1 MWNLNNKTVVISG
14 ATNGIGKAA
23 AIELSKENP
32 NLLFTYR
39 NQSLAD
45 ELLAEIKDIS
55 PSTQVQSV
63 YCDFSD
69 QDSIKKC
76 TDEINDLCANIDVLI
91 NNAGV
96 VNTSYHETGE
106 GIENT
111 FAVNHLGYFLFTNL
125 LLQKL
130 KGDDETRIV
139 NVSSAAHSFV
149 KEMQWEDINFKNNFG
164 QGLKPYGQSKL
175 ANLLFTRY
183 LSIKLSTENIS
194 VNAIHPGGVNT
205 SLGSQNKAWYSK
217 PLRLIL
223 RPFFRSPL
231 RGAESIIYLATKQDD
246 GVTGEYFVDS
256 KIHKSSTYS
265 KNLEEAHKL
274 WGLSEKLG
282 GSNFQYL
289 KL

>member
-1 MWNLNNKTVVISG
+1 MWNLKNKTVVISG

-23 AIELSKENP
+23 AIELSKERSK
-32 NLLFTYR
+32 LIFTYR
-39 NQSLAD
+39 NGSLAND
-45 ELLAEIKDIS
+45 LLAEIKGLS
-55 PSTQVQSV
+55 PDTQVHSV
-63 YCDFSD
+63 YCDFSN

-76 TDEINDLCANIDVLI
+76 AEEINEMCENIDVLI

-96 VNTSYHETGE
+96 VNTSYHETSD

-125 LLQKL
+125 LLHKL
-130 KGDDETRIV
+130 KGESETRII

-149 KEMQWEDINFKNNFG
+149 KEIQWQDINFKNNFK
-164 QGLKPYGQSKL
+164 QGLRCYGQSKL

-183 LSIKLSTENIS
+183 LAIKLSTENIT
-194 VNAIHPGGVNT
+194 VNAMHPGGVNT
-205 SLGSQNKAWYSK
+205 SLGSQNKVWYSK

-231 RGAESIIYLATKQDD
+231 KGAESIIYLATKQDD

-256 KIHKSSTYS
+256 KIHKSSSYS

-274 WGLSEKLG
+274 WSLSEEMVGQTFDL
-282 GSNFQYL
+282 
-289 KL
+289 

>member
-32 NLLFTYR
+32 KLLFTYR

-55 PSTQVQSV
+55 PNTQVQSV

-76 TDEINDLCANIDVLI
+76 TNEINDLCTNIDVLI

-130 KGDDETRIV
+130 KGHDETRIV

-164 QGLKPYGQSKL
+164 QGLRSYGQSKL

-183 LSIKLSTENIS
+183 LAIKLSTDNIS

-223 RPFFRSPL
+223 KPFFRSPL
-231 RGAESIIYLATKQDD
+231 KGAESIIYLATKQDD

-274 WGLSEKLG
+274 WDLSEKLVG
-282 GSNFQYL
+282 QTFDI
-289 KL
+289 

>member
-32 NLLFTYR
+32 KLLFTYR

-55 PSTQVQSV
+55 PNTQVQSV

-76 TDEINDLCANIDVLI
+76 TNEINDLCANIDVLI

-125 LLQKL
+125 LLQRL
-130 KGDDETRIV
+130 KGHDETRIV

-164 QGLKPYGQSKL
+164 QGLRSYGQSKL

-183 LSIKLSTENIS
+183 LAIKLSTDNIS

-223 RPFFRSPL
+223 KPFFRSPL
-231 RGAESIIYLATKQDD
+231 KGAESIIYLATKQDD

-274 WGLSEKLG
+274 WDLSEKLVG
-282 GSNFQYL
+282 QTFDI
-289 KL
+289 

>member
-1 MWNLNNKTVVISG
+1 MWNLKNKTVVISG

-23 AIELSKENP
+23 AIELSKERSK
-32 NLLFTYR
+32 LIFTYR
-39 NQSLAD
+39 NESLAND
-45 ELLAEIKDIS
+45 LLAEIKDLS
-55 PSTQVQSV
+55 PDTQVHSV
-63 YCDFSD
+63 YCDFSN

-76 TDEINDLCANIDVLI
+76 AEEINEMCENIDVLI

-96 VNTSYHETGE
+96 VNTSYHETSD

-125 LLQKL
+125 LLHKL
-130 KGDDETRIV
+130 KGESETRII

-149 KEMQWEDINFKNNFG
+149 KEIQWQDINFKNNFK
-164 QGLKPYGQSKL
+164 QGLRCYGQSKL

-183 LSIKLSTENIS
+183 LAIKLSTENIT

-205 SLGSQNKAWYSK
+205 SLGSQNKVWYSK

-223 RPFFRSPL
+223 RPWFRSPL
-231 RGAESIIYLATKQDD
+231 KGAESIIYLATKQDD

-256 KIHKSSTYS
+256 KIHKSSSYS
-265 KNLEEAHKL
+265 KNLEEADKL
-274 WGLSEKLG
+274 WSLSEEMVGQTFDL
-282 GSNFQYL
+282 
-289 KL
+289 

>member
-23 AIELSKENP
+23 AIELSRENP
-32 NLLFTYR
+32 KLLFTYR

-76 TDEINDLCANIDVLI
+76 TNEINDLCANIDVLI

-231 RGAESIIYLATKQDD
+231 KGAESIIYLATKQDD

-274 WGLSEKLG
+274 WGLSEKLVG
-282 GSNFQYL
+282 QTFNI
-289 KL
+289 

>member
-1 MWNLNNKTVVISG
+1 MWNLNNKTIVISG

-32 NLLFTYR
+32 KLLFTYR

-55 PSTQVQSV
+55 PNTQVQSV

-76 TDEINDLCANIDVLI
+76 TNEINDLCANIDVLI

-96 VNTSYHETGE
+96 VNTSYHETSE

-130 KGDDETRIV
+130 KGHDETRIV

-164 QGLKPYGQSKL
+164 QGLRSYGQSKL

-183 LSIKLSTENIS
+183 LAIKLSTDNIS

-223 RPFFRSPL
+223 KPFFRSPL
-231 RGAESIIYLATKQDD
+231 KGAESIIYLATKQDD

-274 WGLSEKLG
+274 WDLSEKLVG
-282 GSNFQYL
+282 QTFDI
-289 KL
+289 

>member
-1 MWNLNNKTVVISG
+1 MWNLKNKTVVISG

-32 NLLFTYR
+32 KLLFTYR
-39 NQSLAD
+39 NQHLAD
-45 ELLAEIKDIS
+45 ELLAEIKALS
-55 PSTQVQSV
+55 PDTLVHSV
-63 YCDFSD
+63 YCDFSK

-76 TDEINDLCANIDVLI
+76 ADEIIDLCGNIDVLI

-96 VNTSYHETGE
+96 VNTSYRETNE

-125 LLQKL
+125 LLNKL
-130 KGDDETRIV
+130 KGENETRII
-139 NVSSAAHSFV
+139 NVSSAAHAFV
-149 KEMQWEDINFKNNFG
+149 KEMQWEDINYKSNFG
-164 QGLKPYGQSKL
+164 QGLRCYGQSKL

-183 LSIKLSTENIS
+183 LAIKLSTENIS
-194 VNAIHPGGVNT
+194 VNAMHPGGVNT

-231 RGAESIIYLATKQDD
+231 KGAESIIYLATKQDD
-246 GVTGEYFVDS
+246 GVTGEYFFNS
-256 KIHKSSTYS
+256 KIHKSSAYS

-274 WGLSEKLG
+274 WGLSEKLVDQPF
-282 GSNFQYL
+282 NI
-289 KL
+289 

>member
-1 MWNLNNKTVVISG
+1 MWNLNNKTVIISG

-32 NLLFTYR
+32 KLLFTYR

-55 PSTQVQSV
+55 PNTQVQSV

-76 TDEINDLCANIDVLI
+76 TNEINDLCTNIDVLI

-130 KGDDETRIV
+130 KGHDETRIV

-164 QGLKPYGQSKL
+164 QGLRSYGQSKL

-183 LSIKLSTENIS
+183 LAIKLSTDNIS

-223 RPFFRSPL
+223 KPFFRSPL
-231 RGAESIIYLATKQDD
+231 KGAESIIYLATKQDD

-274 WGLSEKLG
+274 WDLSEKLVG
-282 GSNFQYL
+282 QTFDI
-289 KL
+289 

>member
-1 MWNLNNKTVVISG
+1 MWSLNNKTVVISG

-32 NLLFTYR
+32 KLLFTYR

-45 ELLAEIKDIS
+45 EVLAEIKDIS
-55 PSTQVQSV
+55 PNTQVQSV

-76 TDEINDLCANIDVLI
+76 TNEINDLCANIDVLI

-164 QGLKPYGQSKL
+164 QGLRSYGQSKL

-183 LSIKLSTENIS
+183 LAIKLSTDNIS

-223 RPFFRSPL
+223 KPFFRSPL
-231 RGAESIIYLATKQDD
+231 KGAESIIYLATKQDD

-256 KIHKSSTYS
+256 KIHKSSAYS

-274 WGLSEKLG
+274 WDLSEKLV
-282 GSNFQYL
+282 SQTFNI
-289 KL
+289 

>member
-1 MWNLNNKTVVISG
+1 M
-14 ATNGIGKAA
+14 
-23 AIELSKENP
+23 
-32 NLLFTYR
+32 
-39 NQSLAD
+39 
-45 ELLAEIKDIS
+45 
-55 PSTQVQSV
+55 
-63 YCDFSD
+63 
-69 QDSIKKC
+69 
-76 TDEINDLCANIDVLI
+76 LI

-96 VNTSYHETGE
+96 VNTSYHETGD

-125 LLQKL
+125 LLHKL
-130 KGDDETRIV
+130 KGANETRIV

-231 RGAESIIYLATKQDD
+231 KGAESIIYLATKQDD

-274 WGLSEKLG
+274 WALSEELVGQTFKI
-282 GSNFQYL
+282 
-289 KL
+289 

>member
-1 MWNLNNKTVVISG
+1 MWNLKNKTVVISG

-32 NLLFTYR
+32 KLLFTYR
-39 NQSLAD
+39 NKHLAD
-45 ELLAEIKDIS
+45 ELLAEIKALS
-55 PSTQVQSV
+55 PDTLVHSV
-63 YCDFSD
+63 YCDFSK

-76 TDEINDLCANIDVLI
+76 ADEIIDLCGNIDVLI

-96 VNTSYHETGE
+96 VNTSYHETSE

-125 LLQKL
+125 LLNKL
-130 KGDDETRIV
+130 KGENEARIV
-139 NVSSAAHSFV
+139 NVSSAAHSFI

-164 QGLKPYGQSKL
+164 QGLRPYGQSKL

-217 PLRLIL
+217 PLRLFL

-231 RGAESIIYLATKQDD
+231 KGAESIIYLATKQDD

-265 KNLEEAHKL
+265 KNLEEAQKL
-274 WGLSEKLG
+274 WSLSEELVG
-282 GSNFQYL
+282 QTFNI
-289 KL
+289 

>member
-1 MWNLNNKTVVISG
+1 MWELNNKTIVISG

-32 NLLFTYR
+32 RLLFTYR
-39 NQSLAD
+39 NQKLAD
-45 ELLAEIKDIS
+45 ELLTEIKNLS
-55 PSTQVQSV
+55 PDTQVHSV
-63 YCDFSD
+63 YCDFSN

-76 TDEINDLCANIDVLI
+76 ANEINNLCEKIDLLI

-96 VNTSYHETGE
+96 VNTSYHETHE
-106 GIENT
+106 GIEIT

-125 LLQKL
+125 LLNKL
-130 KGDDETRIV
+130 KGENETRII
-139 NVSSAAHSFV
+139 NVSSAAHAFV
-149 KEMQWEDINFKNNFG
+149 KEMQWEDINYKSNFG
-164 QGLKPYGQSKL
+164 QGLRCYGQSKL

-183 LSIKLSTENIS
+183 LAIKLSTENIS

-231 RGAESIIYLATKQDD
+231 KGAESIIYLATKQDD
-246 GVTGEYFVDS
+246 GVTGEYFFNS
-256 KIHKSSTYS
+256 KIHKSSAYS

-274 WGLSEKLG
+274 WGLSEKLVDQT
-282 GSNFQYL
+282 FDL
-289 KL
+289 

>member
-32 NLLFTYR
+32 KLLFTYR

-55 PSTQVQSV
+55 PNTQVQSV

-76 TDEINDLCANIDVLI
+76 TNEINDLCANIDVLI

-130 KGDDETRIV
+130 KGHDETRIV

-149 KEMQWEDINFKNNFG
+149 KQMQWEDINFKNNFG
-164 QGLKPYGQSKL
+164 QGLRSYGQSKL

-183 LSIKLSTENIS
+183 LAIKLSTDNIS

-223 RPFFRSPL
+223 KPFFRSPL
-231 RGAESIIYLATKQDD
+231 KGAESIIYLATKQDD

-274 WGLSEKLG
+274 WDLSEKLVG
-282 GSNFQYL
+282 QTFDI
-289 KL
+289 

>member
-1 MWNLNNKTVVISG
+1 MWNLNNKTIVISG

-32 NLLFTYR
+32 KLLFTSR

-55 PSTQVQSV
+55 PNTQVQSV

-76 TDEINDLCANIDVLI
+76 TNEINDLCANIDVLI

-130 KGDDETRIV
+130 KGHDETRIV

-164 QGLKPYGQSKL
+164 QGLRSYGQSKL

-183 LSIKLSTENIS
+183 LAIKLSTDNIS

-223 RPFFRSPL
+223 KPFFRSPL
-231 RGAESIIYLATKQDD
+231 KGAESIIYLATKQDD

-274 WGLSEKLG
+274 WDLSEKLVG
-282 GSNFQYL
+282 QTFDI
-289 KL
+289 

>member
-1 MWNLNNKTVVISG
+1 MWNLKNKTVVISG

-23 AIELSKENP
+23 AIELSKERSK
-32 NLLFTYR
+32 LIFTYR
-39 NQSLAD
+39 NESLAND
-45 ELLAEIKDIS
+45 LLAEIKDLS
-55 PSTQVQSV
+55 PDAQVHSV
-63 YCDFSD
+63 YCDFSN

-76 TDEINDLCANIDVLI
+76 AEEINEMCENIDVLI

-96 VNTSYHETGE
+96 VNTSYHETSD

-125 LLQKL
+125 LLHKL
-130 KGDDETRIV
+130 KGESETRII

-149 KEMQWEDINFKNNFG
+149 KEIQWQDINFKNNFK
-164 QGLKPYGQSKL
+164 QGLRCYGQSKL

-183 LSIKLSTENIS
+183 LAIKLSTENIT

-205 SLGSQNKAWYSK
+205 SLGSQNKVWYSK

-231 RGAESIIYLATKQDD
+231 KGAESIIYLATKQDD

-256 KIHKSSTYS
+256 EIHKSSSYS
-265 KNLEEAHKL
+265 KNLEEADKL
-274 WGLSEKLG
+274 WSLSEEMVGQTFDL
-282 GSNFQYL
+282 
-289 KL
+289 

>member
-23 AIELSKENP
+23 AIELSRENP
-32 NLLFTYR
+32 KLLFTYR

-76 TDEINDLCANIDVLI
+76 TNEINDLCANIDVLI

-96 VNTSYHETGE
+96 VNTSYHETDE

-231 RGAESIIYLATKQDD
+231 KGAESIIYLATKQDD

-274 WGLSEKLG
+274 WGLSEELVG
-282 GSNFQYL
+282 QTFNI
-289 KL
+289 

>member
-23 AIELSKENP
+23 AIELSRENP
-32 NLLFTYR
+32 KLLFTYR
-39 NQSLAD
+39 NQRLAD

-76 TDEINDLCANIDVLI
+76 TNEINDLCANIDVLI

-231 RGAESIIYLATKQDD
+231 KGAESIIYLATKQDD

-256 KIHKSSTYS
+256 KIHKSSSYS

-274 WGLSEKLG
+274 WGLSEELVG
-282 GSNFQYL
+282 QTFNI
-289 KL
+289 

>member
-1 MWNLNNKTVVISG
+1 MWNLKNKTVVISG

-23 AIELSKENP
+23 AIELSKERSK
-32 NLLFTYR
+32 LIFTYR
-39 NQSLAD
+39 NESLAND
-45 ELLAEIKDIS
+45 LLAEIKDLS
-55 PSTQVQSV
+55 PDTQVHSV
-63 YCDFSD
+63 YCDFSN

-76 TDEINDLCANIDVLI
+76 AEEINEMCENIDVLI

-96 VNTSYHETGE
+96 VNTSYHETSD

-125 LLQKL
+125 LLHKL
-130 KGDDETRIV
+130 KGESETRII

-149 KEMQWEDINFKNNFG
+149 KEIQWQDINFKNNFK
-164 QGLKPYGQSKL
+164 QGLRCYGQSKL

-183 LSIKLSTENIS
+183 LAIKLSTENIT

-205 SLGSQNKAWYSK
+205 SLGSQNKVWYSK

-231 RGAESIIYLATKQDD
+231 KGAESIIYLATKQDD
-246 GVTGEYFVDS
+246 GVTAEYFVDS
-256 KIHKSSTYS
+256 KIHKSSSYS

-274 WGLSEKLG
+274 WSLSEELVG
-282 GSNFQYL
+282 QTFDL
-289 KL
+289 

>member
-23 AIELSKENP
+23 AIELSRENP
-32 NLLFTYR
+32 KLLFTYR
-39 NQSLAD
+39 NQRLAD

-76 TDEINDLCANIDVLI
+76 TNKINDLCANIDVLI

-96 VNTSYHETGE
+96 VNTSYHETDE

-125 LLQKL
+125 LLKKL

-231 RGAESIIYLATKQDD
+231 KGAESIIYLATKQDD

-256 KIHKSSTYS
+256 KIHKSSSYS

-274 WGLSEKLG
+274 WSLSEELVG
-282 GSNFQYL
+282 QTFNI
-289 KL
+289 